1 MEGVMMINLPV
12 M

>member
-1 MEGVMMINLPV
+1 MEGVMMINLPA